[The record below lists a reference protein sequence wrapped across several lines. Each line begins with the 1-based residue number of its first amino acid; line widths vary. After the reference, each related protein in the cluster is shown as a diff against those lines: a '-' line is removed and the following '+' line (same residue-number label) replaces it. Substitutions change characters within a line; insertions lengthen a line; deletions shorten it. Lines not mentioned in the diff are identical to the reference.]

1 MKTVKVKQK
10 KNEEKK
16 DIAGRIVGLI
26 FLTLLIAVGYYMY
39 DMFSPLK
46 IDSNTT
52 AGDWHHTA
60 EMNEKKTD
68 HWVFNSDGTAMH
80 YKMNNETKLLEDKVT
95 YNYTIRIAQDTYQE
109 YIDQGILKKA
119 ASGGY
124 EDKNGVKY
132 STLDPDKTQAEMV
145 LVTSNVRKSEQ
156 ETLTIR
162 VTHLSKVE
170 MDVIFIYDRFN
181 TTTTRL
187 TKNLF

>member
-39 DMFSPLK
+39 DMFRPLS
-46 IDSNTT
+46 IDSDTT

-60 EMNEKKTD
+60 EMNETRTE
-68 HWVFNSDGTAMH
+68 HWVFNNDGTAMS
-80 YKMNNETKLLEDKVT
+80 YTMNNETKMMEDEVT
-95 YNYTIRIAQDTYQE
+95 YDYYICIAQETYQQ
-109 YIDQGILKKA
+109 YIDQGILMKA

-124 EDKNGVKY
+124 EDSNGVKY

-145 LVTSNVRKSEQ
+145 LTTSHVRKADEK
-156 ETLTIR
+156 TIRIR
-162 VTHLSKVE
+162 VTNLSKVE
-170 MDVIFIYDRFN
+170 MDVIFINDRWT

>member
-39 DMFSPLK
+39 DMFRPLK
-46 IDSNTT
+46 IDSETT

-60 EMNEKKTD
+60 EMNEKKTE
-68 HWVFNSDGTAMH
+68 HWVFNSDGTAMS
-80 YKMNNETKLLEDKVT
+80 YTMNNETKTMENKVT
-95 YNYTIRIAQDTYQE
+95 YNYTIRIAEETYQQ
-109 YIDQGILKKA
+109 YIEDGTLKKA

-132 STLDPDKTQAEMV
+132 STLDPEKTRAEIIV
-145 LVTSNVRKSEQ
+145 TTSNVRKADEK
-156 ETLTIR
+156 TYAIR

-170 MDVIFIYDRFN
+170 MDIIFIHDRFT
-181 TTTTRL
+181 TTTTRM

>member
-39 DMFSPLK
+39 DMFRPLQ
-46 IDSNTT
+46 IDSDTT

-60 EMNEKKTD
+60 EMNEKKTE
-68 HWVFNSDGTAMH
+68 HWVFNSDGTA
-80 YKMNNETKLLEDKVT
+80 YSYTMNNETKIMENKVT
-95 YNYTIRIAQDTYQE
+95 YDYTIRIAQDTYQQ

-124 EDKNGVKY
+124 EDRNGVKY
-132 STLDPDKTQAEMV
+132 TTLDQDKTQAEMV
-145 LVTSNVRKSEQ
+145 LVMSNVRKTEQ
-156 ETLTIR
+156 KTITIR

-170 MDVIFIYDRFN
+170 MDVIFINDRFV

>member
-39 DMFSPLK
+39 DMFRPLS
-46 IDSNTT
+46 IDSDTT

-60 EMNEKKTD
+60 EMNEKRTE
-68 HWVFNSDGTAMH
+68 HWVFNNDGTAMS
-80 YKMNNETKLLEDKVT
+80 YTMNNETKMMEDEVT
-95 YNYTIRIAQDTYQE
+95 YDYYICIAQETYQQ

-124 EDKNGVKY
+124 EDSNGVKY

-145 LVTSNVRKSEQ
+145 LTTSHVRKADEK
-156 ETLTIR
+156 TLRIR

-170 MDVIFIYDRFN
+170 MDVIFINDRWT